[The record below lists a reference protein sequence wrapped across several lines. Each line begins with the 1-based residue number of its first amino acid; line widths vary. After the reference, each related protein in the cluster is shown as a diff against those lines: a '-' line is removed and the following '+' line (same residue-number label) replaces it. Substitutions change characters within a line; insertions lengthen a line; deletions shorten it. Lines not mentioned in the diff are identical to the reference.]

1 MADNTLEIVLT
12 AETEQATKNIQNA
25 TKAITALDKTAKSAK
40 GLDGLSKSAANA
52 TPTLTN
58 FSRVLSDAP
67 FGIIGI
73 ANNIDPLISSFQ
85 SLSKQAGGTGGA
97 LKSLFAGLA
106 GPAGIAVGVSAVT
119 SALIAFGPQ
128 IGDAIAGISA
138 LDKAQQE
145 AGAKGA
151 EAFAKAND
159 QFSNFLRLA
168 TDSGNSLARQNDAFE
183 NANKLLDDYGLK
195 INSLADFQKN
205 GTQIGA
211 LYAQIKQEEAKATI
225 LAGKAAEAYAKQ
237 VAIGIKAQQGDI
249 SILSDF
255 SFGDIA
261 NAILGSVNGPAGVAT
276 ATVDGYTNAL
286 QKAKDEEKLFNA
298 ETQNIRTGIDGLIKQ
313 LKGVGGVT
321 EDFGKKVKVTKQT
334 AAELNQELG
343 LNQQLLTGYISS
355 VDAQGNEFLQL
366 AAAIAKATEA
376 QNKKNIADKA
386 AATIAAARGTQQ
398 APADLAKNVGIPTTI
413 TQAQAE
419 NAAIVAA
426 QVERLQLATENTNA
440 AFALLSPSI
449 NQAFDALANGENAT
463 EALGQA
469 IKQLIVQLIKAVVQA
484 AILAAIMNAIAPGSS
499 AAKGGFL
506 GIFKGLLGFRANGG
520 PVQGGGPYVV
530 GENGPELFVPS
541 TQGNIV
547 PNMALAGA
555 GAGNVSFEIR
565 GDVLYG
571 LLRRTQNNRNGNF

>member
-1 MADNTLEIVLT
+1 MAENKLNIVLT
-12 AETEQATKNIQNA
+12 ADVEQAQ
-25 TKAITALDKTAKSAK
+25 KAINKAAASVTALDKAAK
-40 GLDGLSKSAANA
+40 GAKGIDNIGKSAANA
-52 TPTLTN
+52 TPALTN
-58 FSRVLSDAP
+58 FGRVLSDAP

-97 LKSLFAGLA
+97 LKALFAGLA
-106 GPAGIAVGVSAVT
+106 GPAGIAVGVSAAT

-128 IGDAIAGISA
+128 IAQAISGVSAFDAA
-138 LDKAQQE
+138 LQE
-145 AGAKGA
+145 AGSKGA

-159 QFSNFLRLA
+159 QFGNFLRIA
-168 TDSGNSLARQNDAFE
+168 SDSSNSLARQNDAFE

-195 INSLADFQKN
+195 VNDLASFQKN
-205 GTQIGA
+205 GAQIGA

-286 QKAKDEEKLFNA
+286 QKAKDEEKLFNQ
-298 ETQNIRTGIDGLIKQ
+298 ETLSIRQGIDGLIKQ
-313 LKGVGGVT
+313 LGNVGGVT
-321 EDFGKKVKVTKQT
+321 EDFGKKTKVAKQT
-334 AAELNQELG
+334 AADLNRELG
-343 LNQQLLTGYISS
+343 LNQQLLTGYTKQ

-366 AAAIAKATEA
+366 ARAIDASRVA
-376 QNKKNIADKA
+376 QEKKNIADKVAALQA
-386 AATIAAARGTQQ
+386 AANGTQQ
-398 APADLAKNVGIPTTI
+398 APADLAKGAGLPQAIQTLQSEAAVKAAANLERIDAA
-413 TQAQAE
+413 TQ
-419 NAAIVAA
+419 
-426 QVERLQLATENTNA
+426 NTNA
-440 AFALLSPSI
+440 AFALLSPAI
-449 NQAFDALANGENAT
+449 DQAFNAMANGENAA
-463 EALGQA
+463 EAVGQA

-484 AILAAIMNAIAPGSS
+484 AILATIMNALFPGS
-499 AAKGGFL
+499 AAASGGFS
-506 GIFKGLLGFRANGG
+506 GIFKNLLGFRANGG
-520 PVQGGGPYVV
+520 PVQGGGPYIV

-541 TQGNIV
+541 SQGNIV

-555 GAGNVSFEIR
+555 GGGNVSFEIR